1 MRSRKLARVL
11 LAPTP
16 TFDEP
21 LKFHKPQILSQI
33 DENLMKT
40 KTIFFLENV
49 AFICGFGFYD
59 V

>member
-33 DENLMKT
+33 DENLMKI
-40 KTIFFLENV
+40 KAIFFLEIV
-49 AFICGFGFYD
+49 IFECGFGFYD
-59 V
+59 I

>member
-1 MRSRKLARVL
+1 MRSRKLARVS
-11 LAPTP
+11 LAPIP
-16 TFDEP
+16 TFDEA

-49 AFICGFGFYD
+49 VFTCGFGF
-59 V
+59 